1 MSPASPTPVRAK
13 PHRRVKPGYKSPST
27 IQHSKARRRFF
38 NNWEILAEYYAM
50 DSQEV
55 QFAAQ
60 DYYLRFQEILE
71 NGETLWEKIK
81 LDKKRIVWINP
92 NNGFSIAALKDLD
105 FEIDLPDTLPTFTE
119 NLESFRK
126 LWMSLDYDI
135 ELLYENLE
143 THSTNQ
149 EYCCLD
155 CHFPFAT
162 VTA

>member
-1 MSPASPTPVRAK
+1 
-13 PHRRVKPGYKSPST
+13 
-27 IQHSKARRRFF
+27 
-38 NNWEILAEYYAM
+38 M

-119 NLESFRK
+119 NLDSFRK

-162 VTA
+162 ACSELYSKFEPDPP